1 MSVCAAGRR
10 LGDEMQFGWRIAVML
25 LLLLPAVC
33 EAQSGDGD
41 PDMGKK
47 ILKHAVSTGMLGVIF
62 FTLVSFTEIQIQKK
76 Y

>member
-10 LGDEMQFGWRIAVML
+10 LGDEMQFGWRIAVMLLL

-62 FTLVSFTEIQIQKK
+62 LH
-76 Y
+76 

>member
-1 MSVCAAGRR
+1 M
-10 LGDEMQFGWRIAVML
+10 

-47 ILKHAVSTGMLGVIF
+47 ILKHAVSTGMLGVILLHSIF
-62 FTLVSFTEIQIQKK
+62 HGNTNTEKILENVKFGSLMGAIFAAHII
-76 Y
+76 

>member
-1 MSVCAAGRR
+1 M
-10 LGDEMQFGWRIAVML
+10 

-47 ILKHAVSTGMLGVIF
+47 ILKHAVSTGMLGVI
-62 FTLVSFTEIQIQKK
+62 LLH
-76 Y
+76 

>member
-10 LGDEMQFGWRIAVML
+10 LGDEMQFGWRIAVM

>member
-1 MSVCAAGRR
+1 M
-10 LGDEMQFGWRIAVML
+10 

-47 ILKHAVSTGMLGVIF
+47 ILKRAVSTGMLEVMRNTVRVVI
-62 FTLVSFTEIQIQKK
+62 LLH
-76 Y
+76 

>member
-10 LGDEMQFGWRIAVML
+10 LGDEMQFGWRIAVM
-25 LLLLPAVC
+25 LLLPAVC

-47 ILKHAVSTGMLGVIF
+47 ILKHAVSTGMLGVI
-62 FTLVSFTEIQIQKK
+62 LLH
-76 Y
+76 